1 MQKELLELNDL
12 LAIIHNNTEA
22 IQLDKSAAKKAGALQ
37 QHFLISFLQQQTQ
50 KAVSWLVLMSQKACS
65 IWLDHLYQQRK
76 NRKKK
81 NNLLDEL
88 EIQLASFTDFIY
100 RQFPEQ
106 FDLHQPMP
114 HTIWEQRQN
123 TLEALWESFITRYR
137 EAIDPSLITLIRSC
151 YNNMTTEQQ
160 PLTYYQYEFWFT
172 LWKILPSDITGI
184 HTDCNEALI
193 HTLIRYNLNSKE
205 MIHAILERLLQ
216 KMDTHTDPLRFW
228 AEQFSLIHR
237 IPDLQ
242 KDGLEHDELSAKK
255 QLLLAIKKEIL
266 IAQKFKRLNHPIH
279 EEEHTPIQTDLT
291 AAQIAL
297 LIRLKI
303 ECGLYR
309 SENITETLKIVSK
322 HYLTRHKEIPRA
334 EVLRTKYY
342 SPDPATIKILRERLL
357 QMLTEVSSK
366 A

>member
-1 MQKELLELNDL
+1 MQKELLELNEL
-12 LAIIHNNTEA
+12 LAIIHNNTED
-22 IQLDKSAAKKAGALQ
+22 IPFDKSAAKKAGALQ

-50 KAVSWLVLMSQKACS
+50 KAVSWLVLLSQKACAL
-65 IWLDHLYQQRK
+65 WLHHLYLQRK
-76 NRKKK
+76 KSKKK
-81 NNLLDEL
+81 NTLSEEL
-88 EIQLASFTDFIY
+88 EIQLAQFTDFLY

-106 FDLHQPMP
+106 FDIHQIMP
-114 HTIWEQRQN
+114 QRIWDQRQDA
-123 TLEALWESFITRYR
+123 LEALWESFITHYR

-160 PLTYYQYEFWFT
+160 PLTYYQYEYWYT
-172 LWKILPSDITGI
+172 LWKILPSDIAGI
-184 HTDCNEALI
+184 HTDNNEALI
-193 HTLIRYNLNSKE
+193 HTLIRYNLNNKN
-205 MIHAILERLLQ
+205 ITHAILDKLLQ
-216 KMDTHTDPLRFW
+216 KIDSYADPLTCW

-242 KDGLEHDELSAKK
+242 KKGLEHNELSAKK

-266 IAQKFKRLNHPIH
+266 IAQQFNRLKHATH
-279 EEEHTPIQTDLT
+279 QEELLPIQTDLT

-297 LIRLKI
+297 LVRLKI

-342 SPDPATIKILRERLL
+342 SPDPASIKILRERLL